1 MNSERP
7 ISAGD
12 GSLSLDIAG
21 TLAAFHNPGDLELA
35 IAVASTQVCVPHIRV
50 QSARSRCGTKAGV
63 GEKAGSG
70 NWCGTMVGVGEETGP
85 GIWRETKAG
94 VGEEAGPGQDEK
106 GRLGHGHAE
115 KNTALESVS
124 TITT

>member
-21 TLAAFHNPGDLELA
+21 TVVAFHNPGDLELD
-35 IAVASTQVCVPHIRV
+35 IAVASTQVCMSQIRV
-50 QSARSRCGTKAGV
+50 QSARSR
-63 GEKAGSG
+63 
-70 NWCGTMVGVGEETGP
+70 CGTMVGVGEETGP

-94 VGEEAGPGQDEK
+94 AGEEAGPGAGEED
-106 GRLGHGHAE
+106 
-115 KNTALESVS
+115 
-124 TITT
+124 